1 MSPGLWLTPQ
11 QYRPLVI
18 PLLPTNPLR
27 FSLPPYYSHATPTP
41 RWLGC
46 QELRCMGLC
55 REPPPLLSSASENKM
70 FCSLSPLLPLPPP
83 HRSNA
88 SPSASQWSRSC
99 QKLRPTATLRF
110 ALFFPPLL
118 ILTGIDFAQENSCR
132 SSPATFQKVARVL
145 CDGLLS
151 TQE

>member
-11 QYRPLVI
+11 QCRPLII
-18 PLLPTNPLR
+18 PLLPTNPPP
-27 FSLPPYYSHATPTP
+27 FSLPPYDSHATPTP

-70 FCSLSPLLPLPPP
+70 FCSLSPPLPLPPP
-83 HRSNA
+83 HRSGA

-110 ALFFPPLL
+110 ALFFFPPSNSDRNLL
-118 ILTGIDFAQENSCR
+118 CPRKLMPFEACYFSKGSEGS
-132 SSPATFQKVARVL
+132 L
-145 CDGLLS
+145 
-151 TQE
+151 